1 MRSWSLMVAGM
12 VVIAA
17 GIGLADDTA
26 KKPDGKIEIAV
37 AAKTETLDEAVKKN
51 KGKVIV
57 IDFWATWCKPC
68 VEKFPHLVELHK
80 KHAEK
85 GLVCMSASLDDA
97 DDKEMALKFLKEKGA
112 AFPNFLL
119 TATGKVVEQK
129 LEDRY
134 GLEGGIPHM
143 AVFSRSGEKVWDS
156 RKKKSEKELDAL
168 IEAELVKK

>member
-1 MRSWSLMVAGM
+1 MRSWSLVVAAMVA
-12 VVIAA
+12 A
-17 GIGLADDTA
+17 GVGVADDTA
-26 KKPDGKIEIAV
+26 KKPEGKVEIAV
-37 AAKTETLDEAVKKN
+37 AAKTETLDAAVKAN

-119 TATGKVVEQK
+119 TATGKDEEKK

-143 AVFSRSGEKVWDS
+143 AVFSRTGEKVWDS
-156 RKKKSEKELDAL
+156 RTKKKEKEVDAL
-168 IEAELVKK
+168 IEEELKKK